1 MNDTLS
7 YVLSLPFIRQRCAAA
22 ESDEELA
29 HHLRLAKVKWGK
41 LGSRLDSVIQSNGG
55 EFLVGKSLSYADILV
70 GHMTTWFI
78 EEVI

>member
-1 MNDTLS
+1 MAGNDSVEEIRMDMIAEAVNDTLS

-41 LGSRLDSVIQSNGG
+41 LGSRLDSVIQSNG
-55 EFLVGKSLSYADILV
+55 
-70 GHMTTWFI
+70 
-78 EEVI
+78 